1 MLRHFSPFDVLLF
14 TTTMLPYL
22 LWFNFTL
29 FEFAALSLASAYGT
43 KDPGQNEEEAQETPS
58 VNAQMESSTNSL
70 QTLTEELNETKET
83 SSSPYNL
90 VQKTVNF
97 LLRQTAPSTA
107 MPPQQQ
113 Q

>member
-1 MLRHFSPFDVLLF
+1 
-14 TTTMLPYL
+14 MLPYL

-43 KDPGQNEEEAQETPS
+43 KDPGQNEEEDEETPS
-58 VNAQMESSTNSL
+58 ANESQMKSPNIETASSL

-83 SSSPYNL
+83 SSSYNL

-107 MPPQQQ
+107 MPQQQ
-113 Q
+113 

>member
-1 MLRHFSPFDVLLF
+1 
-14 TTTMLPYL
+14 MLPYL

-43 KDPGQNEEEAQETPS
+43 KDPGQGENEEEETS
-58 VNAQMESSTNSL
+58 SANQSQMGSSPETANIETASSL
-70 QTLTEELNETKET
+70 QTLTEELNEPKET